1 MSDRAEADENGRPL
15 AVRERRIVRA
25 LQLAFFAFVI
35 PFIVQSTWLVM
46 SQAYT
51 RHTDDA
57 KVGSPEWSPCR

>member
-1 MSDRAEADENGRPL
+1 MSDRSEADASGRSF

-46 SQAYT
+46 SQAFSS
-51 RHTDDA
+51 HEHDA
-57 KVGSPEWSPCR
+57 KSNSPEWSPCR

>member
-1 MSDRAEADENGRPL
+1 MSDHRAAGKNGRSL
-15 AVRERRIVRA
+15 EVRERRIVRA

-46 SQAYT
+46 SQAFT
-51 RHTDDA
+51 SHADDA

>member
-1 MSDRAEADENGRPL
+1 MSDRIEADEDGRSR
-15 AVRERRIVRA
+15 AVRAQRIVRA

-46 SQAYT
+46 SQAFKGK
-51 RHTDDA
+51 TDDA

>member
-1 MSDRAEADENGRPL
+1 MSDRVEAEENGRSL
-15 AVRERRIVRA
+15 AFRERRIVRA

-46 SQAYT
+46 SQAFT
-51 RHTDDA
+51 SQTDDA

>member
-1 MSDRAEADENGRPL
+1 MSDRVEADENGRSL

-46 SQAYT
+46 SQAFT
-51 RHTDDA
+51 SHGDET

>member
-1 MSDRAEADENGRPL
+1 MSDREEAEEHGRSL
-15 AVRERRIVRA
+15 AFRERRIVRV

-46 SQAYT
+46 SQAFSS
-51 RHTDDA
+51 HTDDA